1 MIKLV
6 NVGKKIWDGHYLKT
20 VLEGVTIE
28 IENGSFIS
36 IVGESGCGKTTLL
49 SIIGLIDSVSCGQ
62 ILFDEVNIAE
72 KTEREMADFRGLNI
86 GYLPQNNYLIPFMNV
101 WDNVASVLALYGYT
115 RKEANCITEMVLEKV
130 GIEKNIF
137 YHMPNK
143 LSGGEK
149 QRVAI
154 ARMLALKP
162 KYVLADE
169 PTGNLDKNNAVKIF
183 EKFREINAD
192 GTTIIVVT
200 HDMELA
206 KKTDK
211 IYKLEQR
218 KLSVFDN

>member
-1 MIKLV
+1 M
-6 NVGKKIWDGHYLKT
+6 
-20 VLEGVTIE
+20 
-28 IENGSFIS
+28 
-36 IVGESGCGKTTLL
+36 
-49 SIIGLIDSVSCGQ
+49 SCGQ